1 LFRKTSNQSLIKTSI
16 RGINIKLKT
25 MERLFSPRHID
36 RGTLAM
42 LSVLN
47 LKDDDKVLD
56 LGCGYGAV
64 GIYIAKV
71 IGAKNV
77 IMTKFL

>member
-1 LFRKTSNQSLIKTSI
+1 MQ
-16 RGINIKLKT
+16 LKT
-25 MERLFSPRHID
+25 VESLFSPKRID

-47 LKDDDKVLD
+47 IKDDDKVLD
-56 LGCGYGAV
+56 LGCGYGII
-64 GIYIAKV
+64 GIYVAKV

-77 IMTKFL
+77 VMTDIDGLAVEMAKENAV